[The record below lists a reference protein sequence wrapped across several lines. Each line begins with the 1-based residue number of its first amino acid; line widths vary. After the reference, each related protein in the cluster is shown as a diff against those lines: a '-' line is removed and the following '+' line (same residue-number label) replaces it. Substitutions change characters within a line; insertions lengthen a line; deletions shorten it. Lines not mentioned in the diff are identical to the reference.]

1 MCVCPQEMD
10 HSINGAANATAGF
23 ILAPGT
29 TSTTT
34 MATTAIA
41 HIATT
46 MGPHF
51 ARQVMRYNN
60 LTVADKVPP
69 DMIHLVGAH
78 W

>member
-1 MCVCPQEMD
+1 MD
-10 HSINGAANATAGF
+10 HSINSAINATASF
-23 ILAPGT
+23 ILGPET

-34 MATTAIA
+34 TVTTAMVHA
-41 HIATT
+41 ATT

-69 DMIHLVGAH
+69 DMLHLVGAH